1 MNRTKAASLLAAA
14 ALAAICGARPAN
26 AALIDVTWTGTVS
39 SGNVG
44 TAGAFGIQ
52 DTFQGNELAG
62 QAFTATYRFD
72 TTIGSLVQGAGFAD
86 LRGGTGFGDGSLP
99 GPAVFATLTINGITV
114 SFGDDAFGGYSR
126 KSADGVS
133 DIYTEV
139 NMSDGDTLFLRLFRF
154 DQNIPFPGFGES
166 LVYDIGGA
174 GDLPQGVFQQID
186 GGIALFSGNFAP
198 TKVTI
203 APFVVTDPDPDPSN
217 VPEPVSMALLGI
229 GLATLGIARRRR
241 DRA

>member
-1 MNRTKAASLLAAA
+1 MDRTKVRSIWTAAFLAVSTTVA
-14 ALAAICGARPAN
+14 PAN

-44 TAGAFGIQ
+44 TAGAFGIA
-52 DTFQGNELAG
+52 DTFGGNELAG

-86 LRGGTGFGDGSLP
+86 LRGGTNFGDGSLP

-114 SFGDDAFGGYSR
+114 SFGDDFFGGYSR

-139 NMSDGDTLFLRLFRF
+139 NMADGDTLFLRVFRF
-154 DQNIPFPGFGES
+154 DQNIPFPGLGETLS
-166 LVYDIGGA
+166 YDIGGA

-186 GGIALFSGNFAP
+186 GGIALFNGNFAP

-203 APFVVTDPDPDPSN
+203 APFVDPGPNPDPSN
-217 VPEPVSMALLGI
+217 VPEPASMALLGI
-229 GLATLGIARRRR
+229 GLAALGAARRRR
-241 DRA
+241 ERA

>member
-1 MNRTKAASLLAAA
+1 MSRTKAASLFAAA
-14 ALAAICGARPAN
+14 VLATICGSRPAS

-44 TAGAFGIQ
+44 AAGAFGIQ

-62 QAFTATYRFD
+62 QAFTASFRFD

-139 NMSDGDTLFLRLFRF
+139 NMADGDTLFLRVFRL
-154 DQNIPFPGFGES
+154 DENIPFPGLGETLS
-166 LVYDIGGA
+166 YDIGGA

-186 GGIALFSGNFAP
+186 GGIALFNGNLAP

-203 APFVVTDPDPDPSN
+203 APFVVTDPDPSN
-217 VPEPVSMALLGI
+217 VPEPASLALLGL
-229 GLATLGIARRRR
+229 GLAAVGVTRRRR
-241 DRA
+241 ERA